1 MQVDAVR
8 THAVSVVVLGHRLRQ
23 ARPDVGLVVLVA
35 GLLGQQVV
43 QVQVLP
49 VEVLLLRVRAR
60 QRAMA
65 IRLGR
70 LARVIE

>member
-8 THAVSVVVLGHRLRQ
+8 THAVSVVVLEHRPRQ

-43 QVQVLP
+43 QAQVLS

>member
-49 VEVLLLRVRAR
+49 VEVRLLRVRAR
-60 QRAMA
+60 QWATA
-65 IRLGR
+65 IQLGR